1 MINKLDA
8 LSYSKQWQGGELL
21 ICIAYR
27 DAGGKLYYQ
36 LPRDDTVRR
45 LLQPVY
51 VQLPGWE
58 EDISAIRNFENLPDN
73 ARRYIAILMKGI
85 INVAYRDG
93 TRPKTLPNLRYIGVG
108 PDPSQIIR
116 DVPQTEKLLALAGS

>member
-8 LSYSKQWQGGELL
+8 LSYSGQWQGGELL
-21 ICIAYR
+21 ICTAYR
-27 DAGGKLYYQ
+27 DAEGKLYYQ
-36 LPRDDTVRR
+36 MPRDDAKRR

-58 EDISAIRNFENLPDN
+58 EDISAVRNFEDLPDN
-73 ARRYIAILMKGI
+73 ARRYIAVLMKGI
-85 INVAYRDG
+85 VDVAYRDG
-93 TRPKTLPNLRYIGVG
+93 KRPKTLPNLRYIGVG